1 MTFGLFIL
9 VQSVS
14 AQADDICREFGET
27 PSREAGRDN
36 RLVPFVYGRIVLKGL
51 GSNAK
56 LPRVTVIYSDSVQP
70 AIRQLI
76 SRSGNYCF
84 QKRGTGA
91 MIIIDVDGTEAARRS
106 FSDISNLRQRE
117 DLDIYPP
124 PTTQSAPPGVVST
137 KFTRPPN
144 EKTRELYTKAAEA
157 ERDTQPDKAIE
168 HVKEIVSIDAQDF
181 IAWTKLGSL
190 YASANSLK
198 EAEAA
203 FNKALD
209 LRADYPPVL
218 INFGMLRAF
227 QNQFE
232 AAIPLFQ
239 RAIVAE
245 PASAI
250 AHRLLGESYLQVR
263 KGTLG
268 LKALNESLRLD
279 PVGMAEC
286 HLLIARLYDLAGAKH
301 LATREYKIFLTK
313 ITDHPDKKKFEKYI
327 TDNPEKSP

>member
-157 ERDTQPDKAIE
+157 ERDKQPDKAIE

-286 HLLIARLYDLAGAKH
+286 HILIARLYDLAGAKN
-301 LATREYKIFLTK
+301 LATAEYKLLLTK
-313 ITDHPDKKKFEKYI
+313 VPKHVDRKKFEQYI
-327 TDNPEKSP
+327 RDNPE